1 MTTTTPDLRERVHM
15 LADATPP
22 GASRPGRERW
32 RSAVRT
38 STRHAVM
45 TVAALVMIYPL
56 IWLLASSFKPTD
68 LIFRD
73 LSLIPAEWD
82 FSNYSAGWNA
92 LAQPFSRY
100 LINSALI
107 VAGCLIGN
115 LVTCSMA
122 GYAFARLQFRGRNIW
137 FAMML
142 VTIMLPIHVI
152 IVPRYVMFQQLDWI
166 NTFWPLIVP
175 KLLATDAFFVFLM
188 VQFFRGVP
196 RELEEAARIDGC
208 GHPRI
213 FFSVMLPNAVPA
225 LATTAIFTFIWTWND
240 FFSQLIF
247 LTNDDVKTAP
257 LALRLFL
264 DSSSGSSWGPMFA
277 MSIVTII
284 PIFLVFLFG
293 QRFLVQGIATTG
305 MK

>member
-1 MTTTTPDLRERVHM
+1 MTTTTSPDLPTRIRR
-15 LADATPP
+15 LADDSPA
-22 GASRPGRERW
+22 RPGRERW
-32 RSAVRT
+32 RSVLRT
-38 STRHAVM
+38 GTRHAAM
-45 TVAALVMIYPL
+45 IIAAVIMIYPL
-56 IWLLASSFKPTD
+56 IWLVGSSFKPTE

-73 LSLIPAEWD
+73 LSVLPTEWD
-82 FSNYSAGWNA
+82 FSNYASGWEA
-92 LAQPFSRY
+92 LSQPFGRY
-100 LINSALI
+100 MLNSAVI
-107 VAGCLIGN
+107 VAGCLLGN

-122 GYAFARLQFRGRNIW
+122 GYAFARLRFRGRNMW

-142 VTIMLPIHVI
+142 ISIMLPIHVI
-152 IVPRYVMFQQLDWI
+152 IVPRYIMFQQMDWI

-175 KLLATDAFFVFLM
+175 KLLATDAFFIFLM
-188 VQFFRGVP
+188 VQFFRGIP
-196 RELEEAARIDGC
+196 NELEEAARIDGC

-247 LTNDDVKTAP
+247 LTRDEMRTAP

-264 DSSSGSSWGPMFA
+264 DPATGSNWGPMFA
-277 MSIVTII
+277 MSIVTLV

-293 QRFLVQGIATTG
+293 QRYLVQGIATTG

>member
-1 MTTTTPDLRERVHM
+1 MTTTTSPDLNRRIRR
-15 LADATPP
+15 LADDSPV
-22 GASRPGRERW
+22 RPGRERW
-32 RSAVRT
+32 RSLLRT
-38 STRHAVM
+38 SGRHTAM
-45 TVAALVMIYPL
+45 IVAALVMIYPL
-56 IWLLASSFKPTD
+56 IWLLGSSFKPTE

-73 LSLIPAEWD
+73 LSVLPTEWD
-82 FSNYSAGWNA
+82 FSNYPSGWEA
-92 LAQPFSRY
+92 LSQPFGRY
-100 LINSALI
+100 MLNSAVI
-107 VAGCLIGN
+107 VAGCLLGN

-122 GYAFARLQFRGRNIW
+122 GYAFARLLFRGRNMW

-142 VTIMLPIHVI
+142 VSIMLPIHVI
-152 IVPRYVMFQQLDWI
+152 IVPRYIMFQQMDWI

-175 KLLATDAFFVFLM
+175 KLLATDAFFIFLM
-188 VQFFRGVP
+188 VQFFRGIP
-196 RELEEAARIDGC
+196 NELEEAARIDGC

-247 LTNDDVKTAP
+247 LTRDEVRTAP

-264 DSSSGSSWGPMFA
+264 DPATGSNWGPMFA
-277 MSIVTII
+277 MSIVTLI

-293 QRFLVQGIATTG
+293 QRYLVQGIATTG

>member
-1 MTTTTPDLRERVHM
+1 MTTTTSPDLNRRIRR
-15 LADATPP
+15 LADDSPV
-22 GASRPGRERW
+22 RPGRERW
-32 RSAVRT
+32 RSVLRT
-38 STRHAVM
+38 SGRHTAM
-45 TVAALVMIYPL
+45 IVAALVMIYPL
-56 IWLLASSFKPTD
+56 IWLLGSSFKPTE

-73 LSLIPAEWD
+73 LSVLPTEWD
-82 FSNYSAGWNA
+82 FSNYPSGWEA
-92 LAQPFSRY
+92 LSQPFGRY
-100 LINSALI
+100 MLNSAVI
-107 VAGCLIGN
+107 VAGCLLGN

-122 GYAFARLQFRGRNIW
+122 GYAFARLRFRGRNMW

-142 VTIMLPIHVI
+142 VSIMLPIHVI
-152 IVPRYVMFQQLDWI
+152 IVPRYIMFQQMDWI

-175 KLLATDAFFVFLM
+175 KLLATDAFFIFLM
-188 VQFFRGVP
+188 VQFFRGIP
-196 RELEEAARIDGC
+196 NELEEAARIDGC

-247 LTNDDVKTAP
+247 LTRDEVRTAP

-264 DSSSGSSWGPMFA
+264 DPATGSNWGPMFA
-277 MSIVTII
+277 MSIVTLI

-293 QRFLVQGIATTG
+293 QRYLVQGIATTG

>member
-1 MTTTTPDLRERVHM
+1 MTTTTSPDLNRRIRR
-15 LADATPP
+15 LADDSPD
-22 GASRPGRERW
+22 RPGRERW
-32 RSAVRT
+32 RSVLRT
-38 STRHAVM
+38 SGRHTAM
-45 TVAALVMIYPL
+45 IVAALVMIYPL
-56 IWLLASSFKPTD
+56 IWLLGSSFKPTE

-73 LSLIPAEWD
+73 LSVLPTEWD
-82 FSNYSAGWNA
+82 FSNYSSGWEA
-92 LAQPFSRY
+92 LSQPFGRY
-100 LINSALI
+100 MLNSAVI
-107 VAGCLIGN
+107 VAGCLLGN

-122 GYAFARLQFRGRNIW
+122 GYAFARLRFRGRNMW

-142 VTIMLPIHVI
+142 ISIMLPIHVI
-152 IVPRYVMFQQLDWI
+152 IVPRYIMFQQMDWI

-175 KLLATDAFFVFLM
+175 KLLATDAFFIFLM
-188 VQFFRGVP
+188 VQFFRGIP
-196 RELEEAARIDGC
+196 NELEEAARIDGC

-247 LTNDDVKTAP
+247 LTRDEVRTAP

-264 DSSSGSSWGPMFA
+264 DPATGSNWGPMFA
-277 MSIVTII
+277 MSIVTLI

-293 QRFLVQGIATTG
+293 QRYLVQGIATTG

>member
-1 MTTTTPDLRERVHM
+1 MTTTSPDLKRRISD
-15 LADATPP
+15 LADDSPV
-22 GASRPGRERW
+22 RPGRERW
-32 RSAVRT
+32 RSVTRT
-38 STRHAVM
+38 SVRHVVM
-45 TVAALVMIYPL
+45 IVAALVMIYPL
-56 IWLLASSFKPTD
+56 IWLLGSSFKPTE

-73 LSLIPAEWD
+73 LSVLPTEWD
-82 FSNYSAGWNA
+82 FSNYSSGWEA
-92 LAQPFSRY
+92 LSQPFGRY
-100 LINSALI
+100 MLNSAVI
-107 VAGCLIGN
+107 VAGCLLGN

-122 GYAFARLQFRGRNIW
+122 GYAFARLKFRGRNMW

-142 VTIMLPIHVI
+142 ISIMLPIHVI
-152 IVPRYVMFQQLDWI
+152 IVPRYIMFQQMDWI

-175 KLLATDAFFVFLM
+175 KLLATDAFFIFLM
-188 VQFFRGVP
+188 VQFFRGIP
-196 RELEEAARIDGC
+196 NELEEAARIDGC

-247 LTNDDVKTAP
+247 LTRDEVRTAP

-264 DSSSGSSWGPMFA
+264 DPATGSNWGPMFA
-277 MSIVTII
+277 MSIVTLI

-293 QRFLVQGIATTG
+293 QRYLVQGIATTG